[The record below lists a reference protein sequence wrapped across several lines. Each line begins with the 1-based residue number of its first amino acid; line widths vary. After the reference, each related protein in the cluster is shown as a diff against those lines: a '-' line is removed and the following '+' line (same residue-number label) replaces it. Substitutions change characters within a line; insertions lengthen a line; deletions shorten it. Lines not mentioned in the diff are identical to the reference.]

1 MTYPDAFRPPVLG
14 LVFTALLK
22 FSPAELDQPP
32 SPLPDDSTGAD
43 AGADDAVGLAQSGS
57 PYWPLIVQYIIILR
71 RFATVC
77 FDLCFRGKGKSER
90 EESPNKRSLPLVL
103 QDVSPLFA
111 RRAFMTRVISHDSPW
126 CTTTYFLS

>member
-22 FSPAELDQPP
+22 FSPAFELDHPP

-57 PYWPLIVQYIIILR
+57 PYWPLIVQYS
-71 RFATVC
+71 C
-77 FDLCFRGKGKSER
+77 PFDTAFSVVVSRVLLFSGSGEAPLGKVK
-90 EESPNKRSLPLVL
+90 
-103 QDVSPLFA
+103 
-111 RRAFMTRVISHDSPW
+111 
-126 CTTTYFLS
+126 